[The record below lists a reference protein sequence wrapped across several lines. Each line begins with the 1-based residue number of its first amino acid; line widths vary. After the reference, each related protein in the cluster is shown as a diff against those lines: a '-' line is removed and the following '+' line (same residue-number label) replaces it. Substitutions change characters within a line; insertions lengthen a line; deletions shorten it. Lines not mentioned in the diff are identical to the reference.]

1 MNNKKQNLIKE
12 KLQLEI
18 ENTKESKIIQFLGGQ
33 LSIYLLVITI
43 LIFIAIWLYNQI
55 SGILAPVEI
64 IFNILIAPVLVAYIF
79 YYILKPVAGL
89 LINRFKLSSSLASI
103 LAIIIGLVV
112 ILSIFLGVIPV
123 MVEQTQHL
131 IASAPRYINVFRK
144 YLEANSDSQIVRY
157 IIDYINTKL
166 NIDQL
171 SSTAFNI
178 FSNFVSNAASILSSM
193 ATIVITAPF
202 VLYYLLKDSGK
213 FREYLISHL
222 PVGVKKSVDTIISE
236 IDDKVGSYISGQML
250 VSLCIGVLLFIGYQI
265 IGLDYAISLAT
276 IAAVLSVIP
285 YLGPMLAILPAV
297 VVALATSWIMLVKIA
312 IVWAIVQFLEGNFIS
327 PNIMGR
333 TMKQHP
339 LTVIFVILIATS
351 TFGIVGAI
359 VGIPAYAILKILVSK
374 IVGVIIE
381 RYNRIFHIAETEEI
395 LDEAKEKEE

>member
-89 LINRFKLSSSLASI
+89 LINRFKLSASLASI

-222 PVGVKKSVDTIISE
+222 PVGVKKSVDTTISE